1 MSDTEIEDNADLDLN
16 TDTDLDALIAELSSF
31 PSINDSGDEYPL
43 PEKKPVKYT
52 NVDVIVL
59 PRGYRGEYPKPEPK
73 TTDSRLSF
81 IDSVPEFTLD
91 LDSAEEADG
100 VLSVPTTVA
109 KSSHIY
115 DYDGLKVVKPFEEL
129 QAAAAFADGI
139 PVTREHPKAGIVTD
153 RAEVLGFFRN
163 PIAEDNVLRGIL
175 EITGK
180 DLIADIKSGKRTDVS
195 PGFFCELDRSAES
208 GAGSLDGVGEG
219 ESNDGRFDATQRN
232 IFLNHIAVCE
242 HGRCSYEDGCGI
254 GLDASKNKTPVSQ
267 DIVDQLKAC
276 IERAKAMKDKSLLN
290 MLREVLK
297 AVKVT
302 KDSIANDDDNN
313 NDPKKLKAIT
323 KALESFRTQKEQLI
337 AERDALKAKL
347 DELITIEKDAVIA
360 ELTALQDA
368 KTESD
373 LEKLSLDE
381 LQKELDMVK
390 QMKADK
396 LSIGTQKSSGRG
408 AIDEA
413 YAKIG

>member
-1 MSDTEIEDNADLDLN
+1 MSDTEIEDNADLN
-16 TDTDLDALIAELSSF
+16 ADLDALIAELTAAF
-31 PSINDSGDEYPL
+31 PAINDVISDEYPL

-59 PRGYRGEYPKPEPK
+59 PRGYRGKSPKPDQSAE
-73 TTDSRLSF
+73 DSRSRF
-81 IDSVPEFTLD
+81 VDSVPAFTLD

-100 VLSVPTTVA
+100 VLSVPATVA

-115 DYDGLKVVKPFEEL
+115 EYDGLKVYKPFEEL
-129 QAAAAFADGI
+129 EAAAALADGI
-139 PVTREHPKAGIVTD
+139 PVTREHPRAGIVTD

-163 PIAEDNVLRGIL
+163 PIAEDNALKGIL

-180 DLIADIKSGKRTDVS
+180 DLIADIKAGTRTDVS
-195 PGFFCELDRSAES
+195 PGFFCELDTTTES
-208 GAGSLDGVGEG
+208 GAGSLDGESAGE
-219 ESNDGRFDATQRN
+219 RFDATQRN

-254 GLDASKNKTPVSQ
+254 GLDASKNKTPVPQ
-267 DIVDQLKAC
+267 DIIDQLKAC

-297 AVKVT
+297 AVKVA
-302 KDSIANDDDNN
+302 KDSIANDDNN
-313 NDPKKLKAIT
+313 DRDPKKLKAIT
-323 KALESFRTQKEQLI
+323 KALESFRTQKQQLI

-368 KTESD
+368 KTPDD
-373 LEKLSLDE
+373 LQKLSLDE

-396 LSIGTQKSSGRG
+396 LSIGNQKSAGRG

>member
-1 MSDTEIEDNADLDLN
+1 
-16 TDTDLDALIAELSSF
+16 
-31 PSINDSGDEYPL
+31 
-43 PEKKPVKYT
+43 VKYT

-73 TTDSRLSF
+73 TNDSRARF
-81 IDSVPEFTLD
+81 TDSVPEFTLD
-91 LDSAEEADG
+91 LDNAEEADG
-100 VLSVPTTVA
+100 VLSVPATVA
-109 KSSHIY
+109 KSLHIY
-115 DYDGLKVVKPFEEL
+115 EYDGLKVVKPFEEL
-129 QAAAAFADGI
+129 EAAAAFADGI

-153 RAEVLGFFRN
+153 RSEVLGFFRN
-163 PIAEDNVLRGIL
+163 PIAEDNALKGVL

-180 DLIADIKSGKRTDVS
+180 DLIADIKSKKRTDVS
-195 PGFFCELDRSAES
+195 PGFFCELDTTTES
-208 GAGSLDGVGEG
+208 GAGSLDGEN
-219 ESNDGRFDATQRN
+219 EKEHFDATQRN

-254 GLDASKNKTPVSQ
+254 GLDASKNKTPVPQ
-267 DIVDQLKAC
+267 DIIDQLKAC
-276 IERAKAMKDKSLLN
+276 IERAKSMKDKSLQN

-297 AVKVT
+297 AVKVA

-337 AERDALKAKL
+337 AERDALKTKL

-373 LEKLSLDE
+373 LKQLSLDE

>member
-1 MSDTEIEDNADLDLN
+1 MSDTEIEDNADLN
-16 TDTDLDALIAELSSF
+16 TDLDLDALIAELTAAS
-31 PSINDSGDEYPL
+31 PAINDDSSDEYPL

-52 NVDVIVL
+52 NVDVIVM

-73 TTDSRLSF
+73 NEDSRSRF
-81 IDSVPEFTLD
+81 VDSIPAFTLD
-91 LDSAEEADG
+91 LDSAEETDG
-100 VLSVPTTVA
+100 VLSVPATVA

-115 DYDGLKVVKPFEEL
+115 DYDGFKVVKPFEEL
-129 QAAAAFADGI
+129 EAAAAFADGI
-139 PVTREHPKAGIVTD
+139 PVTREHPRAGIVTD
-153 RAEVLGFFRN
+153 RSEVLGFFRN
-163 PIAEDNVLRGIL
+163 PIAEDNVLKGVL

-180 DLIADIKSGKRTDVS
+180 DLIADIKAGTRTDVS
-195 PGFFCELDRSAES
+195 PGFFCELDTTTES
-208 GAGSLDGVGEG
+208 GAGSLDGEGEG
-219 ESNDGRFDATQRN
+219 ERFDATQRN

-254 GLDASKNKTPVSQ
+254 GLDASKNKTPVPQ
-267 DIVDQLKAC
+267 DIVDQLKAR
-276 IERAKAMKDKSLLN
+276 IERAKSTKDRSLQN
-290 MLREVLK
+290 TLREVLK
-297 AVKVT
+297 AVKVA
-302 KDSIANDDDNN
+302 KDSLTTSSIELEPA
-313 NDPKKLKAIT
+313 KLKTIKDAI
-323 KALESFRTQKEQLI
+323 ESFRTQKAQLS

-373 LEKLSLDE
+373 LKQLSLDE

>member
-1 MSDTEIEDNADLDLN
+1 MN
-16 TDTDLDALIAELSSF
+16 TRCPKRNL
-31 PSINDSGDEYPL
+31 
-43 PEKKPVKYT
+43 KYT

-59 PRGYRGEYPKPEPK
+59 PRGYKGEYPKPEPK
-73 TTDSRLSF
+73 AEDSRARF
-81 IDSVPEFTLD
+81 TDSVPELKLD
-91 LDSAEEADG
+91 LDSAQETDG
-100 VLSVPTTVA
+100 VLSVPATVA

-139 PVTREHPKAGIVTD
+139 PVTQEHPRAGIVTD

-163 PIAEDNVLRGIL
+163 PISEDHALKGIL

-195 PGFFCELDRSAES
+195 PGFFCELDTTTES
-208 GAGSLDGVGEG
+208 GAGSLDGKDK
-219 ESNDGRFDATQRN
+219 NKKCDATQRN

-254 GLDASKNKTPVSQ
+254 GLDATKKTPVPQ
-267 DIVDQLKAC
+267 DIINQLKAC

-297 AVKVT
+297 AVKVA
-302 KDSIANDDDNN
+302 KDSSKTPAEDNN

-323 KALESFRTQKEQLI
+323 KALESFKTQKQQLI

-347 DELITIEKDAVIA
+347 DELISIEKDAVIA

-373 LEKLSLDE
+373 LKQLSLDE

-396 LSIGTQKSSGRG
+396 LSIGAQKSAGRG

>member
-1 MSDTEIEDNADLDLN
+1 MSDTELEENADLKPDL
-16 TDTDLDALIAELSSF
+16 DLDALIAELSSF
-31 PSINDSGDEYPL
+31 PAINDATSDEYPL

-73 TTDSRLSF
+73 NEDSRARFTDS
-81 IDSVPEFTLD
+81 IPTFTLD

-100 VLSVPTTVA
+100 VLSVPATVA

-115 DYDGLKVVKPFEEL
+115 EYDGLKVVKPFDEL
-129 QAAAAFADGI
+129 QAAAAFAAGI
-139 PVTREHPKAGIVTD
+139 PVTREHPRAGIVTD
-153 RAEVLGFFRN
+153 RSEVLGFFRN
-163 PIAEDNVLRGIL
+163 PISEDNALKGVL

-180 DLIADIKSGKRTDVS
+180 DLIADIKAGTRTDVS

-208 GAGSLDGVGEG
+208 GAGSLADEG
-219 ESNDGRFDATQRN
+219 ERFDATQRN

-254 GLDASKNKTPVSQ
+254 GLDASKNKTPVPQ
-267 DIVDQLKAC
+267 DIIDQLKAC
-276 IERAKAMKDKSLLN
+276 IERAKAMKDRSLLN

-297 AVKVT
+297 AVKVA
-302 KDSIANDDDNN
+302 KDSIASDEDN

-323 KALESFRTQKEQLI
+323 KALESFRTQKQQLI

-360 ELTALQDA
+360 ELTTLQDA
-368 KTESD
+368 KTPND
-373 LEKLSLDE
+373 LQKLSLDE

-396 LSIGTQKSSGRG
+396 LSIGAQKSAGRG